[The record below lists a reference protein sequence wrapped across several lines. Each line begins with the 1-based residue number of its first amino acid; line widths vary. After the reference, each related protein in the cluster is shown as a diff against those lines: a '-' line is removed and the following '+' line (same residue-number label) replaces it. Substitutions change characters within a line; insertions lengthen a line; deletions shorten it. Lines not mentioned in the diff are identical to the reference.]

1 MRTLI
6 KKFGFGLVLAA
17 LLLSL
22 FAPAAA
28 LADEG
33 IPNIIPP
40 PPAEPPP
47 AQGG

>member
-6 KKFGFGLVLAA
+6 KRFGFVLVLAA
-17 LLLSL
+17 FLLSI
-22 FAPAAA
+22 FAPAAVF
-28 LADEG
+28 ADEG
-33 IPNIIPP
+33 IPTIIPP